1 MARRA
6 FPDITATRLSRRL
19 KHIDNEFQWLAS
31 ASDVQGRSLAR
42 AIAPSLDRSTARSI
56 ARSLA
61 RSLNRSLDR
70 SIARSLAGSFARSLD
85 RSLDRS
91 VGRSLDRSLMLGV
104 LSFCPREDQ
113 ENPNSFMDG
122 ALGTRHAWGWL
133 ETRAL
138 TILTRANSIHSSNSA
153 YPRSSKSKVNF
164 APV

>member
-1 MARRA
+1 MTTNFNSSRRRA
-6 FPDITATRLSRRL
+6 ICKA
-19 KHIDNEFQWLAS
+19 
-31 ASDVQGRSLAR
+31 GRSLAR
-42 AIAPSLDRSTARSI
+42 SLHRSIARPSSI

-91 VGRSLDRSLMLGV
+91 VARSLDRSLLLGV
-104 LSFCPREDQ
+104 LSFCPRKDQ